1 MTCGRRA
8 AAAALQ
14 PPRPARS
21 RRMPLAP
28 RASSPVTP
36 PPRPPRRRRE
46 APGHRGRIRTRAP
59 EQATIY
65 DDAYD
70 PWTLEDTD
78 V

>member
-1 MTCGRRA
+1 
-8 AAAALQ
+8 
-14 PPRPARS
+14 
-21 RRMPLAP
+21 MPLAP

-46 APGHRGRIRTRAP
+46 APGHRGRIRARAP
-59 EQATIY
+59 EQATVY

-70 PWTLEDTD
+70 PWTLDDTD